1 MEWQAQTPAHPPNE
15 SRNWNLGL
23 VYILAG
29 LQPALDS
36 LASNS
41 WRQRYFP
48 QPSPVVT
55 SEPDGFRCGGDGP
68 SVNFRVIQR
77 RNDRPTQGASQD
89 LFCCRGTDIR
99 SESRARLSSGAVALG
114 SFLRR
119 PAAWKLASELA
130 SLVTAPERTETAGSL
145 HRVGA
150 AHPFARHL
158 LRYGLA
164 GASRINLLDGGLRWL
179 LAIIRKRIFLDGSRR

>member
-1 MEWQAQTPAHPPNE
+1 MAFVGAGMGIPTV
-15 SRNWNLGL
+15 SRH
-23 VYILAG
+23 
-29 LQPALDS
+29 
-36 LASNS
+36 
-41 WRQRYFP
+41 RQ
-48 QPSPVVT
+48 
-55 SEPDGFRCGGDGP
+55 G
-68 SVNFRVIQR
+68 
-77 RNDRPTQGASQD
+77 RNDRPTQGDSRD

-164 GASRINLLDGGLRWL
+164 GASRIKNLLDDGLRWL
-179 LAIIRKRIFLDGSRR
+179 QIRGE